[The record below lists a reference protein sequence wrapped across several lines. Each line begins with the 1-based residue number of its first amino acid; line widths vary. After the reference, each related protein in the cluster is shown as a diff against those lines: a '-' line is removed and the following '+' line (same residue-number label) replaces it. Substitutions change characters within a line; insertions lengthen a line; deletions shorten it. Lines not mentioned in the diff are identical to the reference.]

1 MGRPRPGVR
10 RGRPGAEDLRAPL
23 RPLQLDAARVQ
34 RRARRVQQGHR
45 AVDDHHEQPVPG
57 LRGDHDGAGDAG
69 RARQAPLR
77 HAGHRRR
84 LRQQDHVA
92 PAARRVLPARPQAE
106 AARAVDGVADRL
118 PPLDVARQRALVPG
132 HRGRGQGRRHA
143 ARLPHDRARRRRRV
157 AALRAARR
165 RDLGAGHARHVPL
178 AAHPARL
185 QAGRDEQGA
194 GLAEPRLLAHAAPL
208 VHRARD
214 RHRRPRARP
223 RSGRGAQAQLHQGR
237 GDALRDAQRLHLRL
251 GRLREDARHRA
262 RADRLRRA
270 RLEARRRRVAR
281 EAARPRDRL
290 DARLRH
296 EQLRPVAPDQPGAAV
311 LREQR
316 GRDGEARHLRR
327 DRGHARHDAA
337 GPEPRDDRRPGRGR
351 HPRLFGRRRERAR
364 RSRLLLELARRL
376 LRHLREPVRR
386 HRARR
391 REGRDRD
398 ARRAR

>member
-1 MGRPRPGVR
+1 MLKISELHFDRFNSTPLECN
-10 RGRPGAEDLRAPL
+10 GALVEFNKGTG
-23 RPLQLDAARVQ
+23 QWTIITNNQ
-34 RRARRVQQGHR
+34 F
-45 AVDDHHEQPVPG
+45 PG

-84 LRQQDHVA
+84 LRQQDHLA
-92 PAARRVLPARPQAE
+92 PAARRLLPARPQAE
-106 AARAVDGVADRL
+106 PARAVDGVADRL

-143 ARLPHDRARRRRRV
+143 ARLPHDRARRRGRV

-223 RSGRGAQAQLHQGR
+223 RPGRGAQAQLHQGR
-237 GDALRDAQRLHLRL
+237 RDA
-251 GRLREDARHRA
+251 
-262 RADRLRRA
+262 
-270 RLEARRRRVAR
+270 V
-281 EAARPRDRL
+281 
-290 DARLRH
+290 
-296 EQLRPVAPDQPGAAV
+296 
-311 LREQR
+311 
-316 GRDGEARHLRR
+316 
-327 DRGHARHDAA
+327 
-337 GPEPRDDRRPGRGR
+337 
-351 HPRLFGRRRERAR
+351 
-364 RSRLLLELARRL
+364 
-376 LRHLREPVRR
+376 
-386 HRARR
+386 
-391 REGRDRD
+391 RD
-398 ARRAR
+398 ARTAASTTRATTRRCSTPRSS

>member
-1 MGRPRPGVR
+1 M
-10 RGRPGAEDLRAPL
+10 
-23 RPLQLDAARVQ
+23 
-34 RRARRVQQGHR
+34 
-45 AVDDHHEQPVPG
+45 DDHHEQPVPR

-84 LRQQDHVA
+84 LRQQDHLA
-92 PAARRVLPARPQAE
+92 PAARRLLPARPQAE
-106 AARAVDGVADRL
+106 AARAVDGVADGL
-118 PPLDVARQRALVPG
+118 PPLDVARERALVPG

-165 RDLGAGHARHVPL
+165 RDLGAGDARHVPL

-208 VHRARD
+208 VHRAD
-214 RHRRPRARP
+214 HRHRRPRARARP
-223 RSGRGAQAQLHQGR
+223 GRGAEAQLHQGR
-237 GDALRDAQRLHLRL
+237 GDAVRDAERLRLRL

-270 RLEARRRRVAR
+270 RVEARRRRVAR

-296 EQLRPVAPDQPGAAV
+296 EQLRAVAPDQPRAAV
-311 LREQR
+311 LRQQR

-327 DRGHARHDAA
+327 DRRHARHDAA
-337 GPEPRDDRRPGRGR
+337 GPEPRDDRR
-351 HPRLFGRRRERAR
+351 R
-364 RSRLLLELARRL
+364 RSWPTSSAARSTT
-376 LRHLREPVRR
+376 
-386 HRARR
+386 
-391 REGRDRD
+391 
-398 ARRAR
+398 